1 MICLPEHRYWLPKP
15 NKGTSNKP
23 LSLPNTPKPNQ
34 SSTRKLKQ
42 WSIDK
47 PNDRVVGCTF
57 CPYGWLY
64 FLSKLFSPQDLSI
77 ELSITSHATKMDR
90 TQYSE
95 VLHYLWK
102 KHYSVHSYQF
112 KTLRKWLNIILMYI
126 QKHISLPS
134 WSFYFRTM
142 VLFLNCNI
150 LTHPFF
156 PMEPSNSGVFPMNR
170 WNISVIKWPLW
181 IVICKGK
188 SEITVLSPPPQD
200 VFVQGFSGKVRN
212 ATGCDF

>member
-15 NKGTSNKP
+15 NKGTSNKS

-57 CPYGWLY
+57 YPYGCLY
-64 FLSKLFSPQDLSI
+64 FLSKLFSPQGLSI

-95 VLHYLWK
+95 FYTTCE
-102 KHYSVHSYQF
+102 
-112 KTLRKWLNIILMYI
+112 KTLLCPINSRPWENDWISFLMYI
-126 QKHISLPS
+126 QKIFSLS
-134 WSFYFRTM
+134 WRSFYFRTM
-142 VLFLNCNI
+142 VLSQLHI
-150 LTHPFF
+150 LTHPLF
-156 PMEPSNSGVFPMNR
+156 PWNHLGVFPMNR
-170 WNISVIKWPLW
+170 WNIQSSDLF
-181 IVICKGK
+181 G
-188 SEITVLSPPPQD
+188 L
-200 VFVQGFSGKVRN
+200 
-212 ATGCDF
+212 

>member
-15 NKGTSNKP
+15 NKGTSNKS

-57 CPYGWLY
+57 YPYGWLY
-64 FLSKLFSPQDLSI
+64 FLSKLFSPQGLSI
-77 ELSITSHATKMDR
+77 ELSVTHMQQKWTELNILNFTLL
-90 TQYSE
+90 
-95 VLHYLWK
+95 VK

-112 KTLRKWLNIILMYI
+112 KTLRKWLNIIINVYT
-126 QKHISLPS
+126 KDISLP
-134 WSFYFRTM
+134 WRSFYFRTM
-142 VLFLNCNI
+142 VLSQLHI
-150 LTHPFF
+150 SKHPFF
-156 PMEPSNSGVFPMNR
+156 PWNHLGVFPMNR
-170 WNISVIKWPLW
+170 WNISVRVTSLDCNLQRKIGDNSPLAA
-181 IVICKGK
+181 
-188 SEITVLSPPPQD
+188 PQD
-200 VFVQGFSGKVRN
+200 

>member
-15 NKGTSNKP
+15 NKGTSNKS
-23 LSLPNTPKPNQ
+23 LSLPNRPKPNQ

-57 CPYGWLY
+57 YPYGCLY
-64 FLSKLFSPQDLSI
+64 FLSKLFSPQGLSI

-95 VLHYLWK
+95 FYTTCEK

-112 KTLRKWLNIILMYI
+112 KTLRKWLNIIINVYT
-126 QKHISLPS
+126 KNISLP
-134 WSFYFRTM
+134 WRSFYFRTM
-142 VLFLNCNI
+142 VLSQLHI
-150 LTHPFF
+150 LTHPF
-156 PMEPSNSGVFPMNR
+156 SHGTISGCFR
-170 WNISVIKWPLW
+170 WIAETFQSSDLF
-181 IVICKGK
+181 G
-188 SEITVLSPPPQD
+188 L
-200 VFVQGFSGKVRN
+200 
-212 ATGCDF
+212 